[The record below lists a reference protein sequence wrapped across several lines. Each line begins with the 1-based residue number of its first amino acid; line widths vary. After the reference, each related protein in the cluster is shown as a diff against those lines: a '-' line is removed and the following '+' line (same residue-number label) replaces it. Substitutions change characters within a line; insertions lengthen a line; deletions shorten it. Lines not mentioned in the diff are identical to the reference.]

1 MGQFSYLKIFL
12 IDVRENN
19 FKFRGNFKKGK
30 FILKNKILG
39 FLFRAIL
46 PKKIKAKMLRKAF
59 QKAPTA
65 DCGIFAEAKKGNRA
79 MHNSIKQNREIG
91 SAINPDD
98 FKETLNADN
107 EAMAV
112 MKGMFAEAKPVQVK
126 GLYDP
131 PPQNAKKGIF
141 TEFTEKS
148 GRAIDDEEM
157 IIHSDL
163 V

>member
-1 MGQFSYLKIFL
+1 M
-12 IDVRENN
+12 
-19 FKFRGNFKKGK
+19 
-30 FILKNKILG
+30 KNKILG
-39 FLFRAIL
+39 CLFRAIL

-59 QKAPTA
+59 QKAPTV

-112 MKGMFAEAKPVQVK
+112 MKGMFADAKPVQVK
-126 GLYDP
+126 GLYDT
-131 PPQNAKKGIF
+131 PPQNAKKVIF
-141 TEFTEKS
+141 TEFMEKS

-157 IIHSDL
+157 IIPSDL

>member
-1 MGQFSYLKIFL
+1 M
-12 IDVRENN
+12 
-19 FKFRGNFKKGK
+19 
-30 FILKNKILG
+30 KNKILG

-59 QKAPTA
+59 QKAPTV

-112 MKGMFAEAKPVQVK
+112 MKGMFADAKPVQVK
-126 GLYDP
+126 GLYDGP
-131 PPQNAKKGIF
+131 TAKSVASKSKDKNIMS
-141 TEFTEKS
+141 EFFDKS

-157 IIHSDL
+157 IIHWDL
-163 V
+163 VKKNILNKKDKVKI